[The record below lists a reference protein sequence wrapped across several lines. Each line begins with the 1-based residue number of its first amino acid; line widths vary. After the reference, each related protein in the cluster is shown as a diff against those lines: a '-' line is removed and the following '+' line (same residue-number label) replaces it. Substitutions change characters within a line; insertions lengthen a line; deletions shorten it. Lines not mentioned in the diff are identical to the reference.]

1 MVGLMKN
8 RLLIVDDEADFLRIL
23 ESHFSYD
30 DYEVFTA
37 DSGEAA
43 LAFLSQSTVDAVVT
57 DMAMP
62 GMSGLDLLREIR
74 MQDAFLPMIIMTGV
88 GTIESAVE
96 AIKLG
101 AFHYVTKP
109 FSTQDLKLLVKLAID
124 HGRLHRRLAGKEQ
137 EDQVQGHLVVGSCR
151 VIQDIMHTVDKVAGS
166 DVPILVLG
174 ETGTGKSA
182 LARLI
187 HEKSQ
192 RKSQPFL
199 TIDCAS
205 LADNLLESELFGHVK
220 GAFTGAV
227 SAKRG
232 LLEEAQGGTVFLDE
246 IGEVPPS
253 TQVKLLHAVQEL
265 EVKPVGGNR
274 SVKIDVRIISATSRD
289 IQQEIRQGRFREE
302 LFFRLAVITLRLP
315 SLRERKNDLLLF
327 VDHFVAKFNKKY
339 KKNVNRID
347 PLVMT
352 LLLAAPWRGNIRELE
367 NTIERAVLLAEAQ
380 TLTAENLCLVGSGSE
395 TSPSK
400 GQSLSLKTVVEEAE
414 KLVINQTLSDT
425 GGNRSEAAKRLGIGR
440 RTLYDKISAY
450 GLD

>member
-1 MVGLMKN
+1 MKDKI
-8 RLLIVDDEADFLRIL
+8 LIVDDEADLLHVLR
-23 ESHFSYD
+23 SHFTFD
-30 DYEVFTA
+30 NYEVFTA
-37 DSGEAA
+37 ESGEAA
-43 LAFLSQSTVDAVVT
+43 LAFLGQSTVDAVLC

-62 GMSGLDLLREIR
+62 GLSGVELLREIR
-74 MQDAFLPMIIMTGV
+74 MMDAFLPVIIMTGV

-109 FSTQDLKLLVKLAID
+109 FDTQDLKLLVKRAIEN
-124 HGRLHRRLAGKEQ
+124 GRLHRRLVDKEL
-137 EDQVQGHLVVGSCR
+137 EDRVQGQLVVGSSR
-151 VIQDIMHTVDKVAGS
+151 GVLDIMHTVDKVAGS
-166 DVPILVLG
+166 DVSILILG

-192 RKSQPFL
+192 RKNQPFL
-199 TIDCAS
+199 IIDCAS

-246 IGEVPPS
+246 IGEMPPS

-289 IQQEIRQGRFREE
+289 LQHEIKAGNFREE
-302 LFFRLAVITLRLP
+302 LFFRLAVISLRLP
-315 SLRERKNDLLLF
+315 PLRDRKNDLLLF
-327 VDHFVAKFNKKY
+327 VDHFVAKFNRKY
-339 KKNVNRID
+339 KKNVHRID
-347 PLVMT
+347 PLVVT

-367 NTIERAVLLAEAQ
+367 NTIERAVLLAEAE
-380 TLTAENLCLVGSGSE
+380 TLTAENLCLVGPGSE
-395 TSPSK
+395 VESSQRP
-400 GQSLSLKTVVEEAE
+400 SLSLKTVVEEAE
-414 KLVINQTLSDT
+414 KVVINQTLADT

-450 GLD
+450 GLE